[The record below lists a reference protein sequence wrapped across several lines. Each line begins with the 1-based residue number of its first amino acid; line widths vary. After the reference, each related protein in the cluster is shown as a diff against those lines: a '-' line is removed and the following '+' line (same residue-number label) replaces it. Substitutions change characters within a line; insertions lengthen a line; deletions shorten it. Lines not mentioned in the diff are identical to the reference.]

1 MNILCEDHYT
11 GERFAA
17 YRGDCVDVA
26 RQLPECSVDFAVY
39 SPPFSGLYIY
49 SDSIADMG
57 NCASD
62 AEFFEHYGYFA
73 QELYR
78 IMRPGRIVA
87 VHCKDL
93 VYYRNQRGTAGL
105 RDFPGDLIRA
115 HIDAGFDYHSRVTI
129 WRCPV
134 REMKKTK
141 AHGLLY
147 KQLRADSS
155 FSRQGLPEYF
165 VVFRK
170 WAGEADGEDISPVT
184 HTKDDFPLPQ
194 WQEWASPVWMDT
206 RETDVLQARRDPKD
220 EKHICPMPLD
230 LTKRAI
236 TLWSNP
242 NDIVLSPFMGIGSEG
257 DVALRLQRRFIGIE
271 LKPSYFQQA
280 CRYLTEAERDVISGD
295 LFRQME
301 AAE

>member
-1 MNILCEDHYT
+1 MDQIRCLNSAT
-11 GERFAA
+11 GPEWTALH
-17 YRGDCVDVA
+17 GDCVDVL
-26 RQLPECSVDFAVY
+26 RQLPSNSIDFSVY

-49 SDSIADMG
+49 NDSIADMG

-62 AEFFEHYGYFA
+62 GEFIEQYRFLLAE
-73 QELYR
+73 LVR
-78 IMRPGRIVA
+78 VMRPGRIVA

-93 VYYRNQRGTAGL
+93 VYYKTQRGTAGL
-105 RDFPGDLIRA
+105 RDFPGMLVRA
-115 HIDAGFDYHSRVTI
+115 HEDAGFDFHSRVTI

-134 REMKKTK
+134 REMTKTK

-165 VVFRK
+165 MVFRK
-170 WAGEADGEDISPVT
+170 WADEGDVVVPVT
-184 HTKDDFPLPQ
+184 HTVETFPLDQ

-206 RETDVLQARRDPKD
+206 RETDVLNAQRAPND

-236 TLWSNP
+236 QLWSNP
-242 NDIVLSPFMGIGSEG
+242 GDVVLSPFMGIGSEG
-257 DVALRLQRRFIGIE
+257 VCALETGRRFIGTE
-271 LKPSYFQQA
+271 LKAEYWQQA
-280 CRYLTEAERDVISGD
+280 CQHLTARSAQQS
-295 LFRQME
+295 LFDALESQ
-301 AAE
+301 AA